1 MIDENV
7 TQFLQNC
14 KYSNKGYKMDTER
27 WQILL
32 KAIDRGSL
40 RAAAEEMGFTVS
52 GISRSV
58 ATLEKELG
66 FALLHRAK
74 SGVQPTAECCQ
85 LLPSVRELLFAQERL
100 EQTAAKVRGADCG
113 TIVIGTAYNCYYEWV
128 TRMMAAF
135 RTRHPGVVIKIVNG
149 TSSEL
154 AEMLLDHRTDFC
166 LISHRDSLPV
176 WLPIRQDELM
186 VLLPKNHPLADR
198 ESFPVE
204 SLKTEPFIDSY
215 PGMETDITLIF
226 DKLKARPDARYS
238 TMDITATYAMVSAGL
253 GISVNNAINH
263 QGGYPGVVERPM
275 NPHQMME
282 IGLACGENLAPA
294 AQAFLDFV
302 KERLPEC
309 LPPRA
314 GEANKTKTAVQIHAR
329 RYIFAS
335 IRDNDALI
343 LRVEAAQAGAGH
355 DLHRSAGPLGLNA
368 VMQKLG
374 GVLIAALA
382 DEHRMDTIVFVL
394 VHLFQNLCQHAG
406 LAAGLEEKVDLAVR
420 RAAAQNT
427 HVQAACDKTN
437 YPVDA
442 AVLGQIVKTRQ
453 CKQDVGA
460 IGKLFQRKADVVK
473 CLILAD
479 QLVGQLGGTGQR
491 TGAAQRVQHKNF
503 LFGVL
508 LQHHL
513 ARGHGGI
520 VAAGQVAADGEG
532 KHVVRLQKVFGPFLG
547 AWAGGGAGTVVVGHG
562 LQHLLGVQRGKVN
575 ILAFTN
581 ADFKRYKGKLHA
593 RCRVFQLADLAGAV
607 GYDHPCH
614 GAGPPFCDDWSRLFL
629 LLL

>member
-1 MIDENV
+1 
-7 TQFLQNC
+7 
-14 KYSNKGYKMDTER
+14 MDTER

-74 SGVQPTAECCQ
+74 SGVQPTAECRQ

-263 QGGYPGVVERPM
+263 QDGYPGVVERLDALTARAAFAAM
-275 NPHQMME
+275 LLSALVAR
-282 IGLACGENLAPA
+282 IGLGIVQTE
-294 AQAFLDFV
+294 
-302 KERLPEC
+302 
-309 LPPRA
+309 PRA
-314 GEANKTKTAVQIHAR
+314 VAGNLSLRHVGVGGHNRDAVVGSGTHCR
-329 RYIFAS
+329 RH
-335 IRDNDALI
+335 
-343 LRVEAAQAGAGH
+343 GAH
-355 DLHRSAGPLGLNA
+355 
-368 VMQKLG
+368 K
-374 GVLIAALA
+374 
-382 DEHRMDTIVFVL
+382 
-394 VHLFQNLCQHAG
+394 
-406 LAAGLEEKVDLAVR
+406 R
-420 RAAAQNT
+420 RAAVGIYGMVARMVCNHHVAQPAALCQSARHSEHYAVAERHHRGF
-427 HVQAACDKTN
+427 HVLVVVVSFGYRFRTLKQRAFEILSHKIQRNHDMLYAQTL
-437 YPVDA
+437 
-442 AVLGQIVKTRQ
+442 AV
-453 CKQDVGA
+453 
-460 IGKLFQRKADVVK
+460 
-473 CLILAD
+473 
-479 QLVGQLGGTGQR
+479 
-491 TGAAQRVQHKNF
+491 HP
-503 LFGVL
+503 
-508 LQHHL
+508 
-513 ARGHGGI
+513 
-520 VAAGQVAADGEG
+520 GE
-532 KHVVRLQKVFGPFLG
+532 LDF
-547 AWAGGGAGTVVVGHG
+547 ATVVV
-562 LQHLLGVQRGKVN
+562 
-575 ILAFTN
+575 
-581 ADFKRYKGKLHA
+581 
-593 RCRVFQLADLAGAV
+593 
-607 GYDHPCH
+607 
-614 GAGPPFCDDWSRLFL
+614 
-629 LLL
+629 